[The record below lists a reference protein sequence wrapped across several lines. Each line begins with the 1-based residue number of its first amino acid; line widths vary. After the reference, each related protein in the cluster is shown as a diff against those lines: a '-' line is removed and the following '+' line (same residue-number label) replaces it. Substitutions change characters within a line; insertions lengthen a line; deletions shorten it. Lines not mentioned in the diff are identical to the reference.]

1 MGYQLEGIQ
10 TTITSVTAATDL
22 ATMLHPSTGSLVPN
36 NITIDIDEEV
46 LDITAQGDTFGNYRP
61 GLRSWRATIDALYP
75 KAAPTIGAN
84 GLVTWSD
91 SLYTYGIKG
100 WTLDVSTQVYDITNQ
115 NTTDPITKTWKMFR
129 PSAKVE
135 ASGTFEAMADSATAA
150 GLPHAYSASFPTLTL
165 KLTEDGAT
173 DPNLAFTAFAN
184 QLGIAAPIGASGLTM
199 YRYGFRSKSAITATS
214 GSTGLLAI
222 FAAGPVTT
230 PSWDTTGDG
239 VPDVTLAGKFDNSG
253 GSRTFSG
260 TCFWSG
266 VSLTCNVEGLITARL
281 TLQGAGP
288 LTLG

>member
-36 NITIDIDEEV
+36 NITIDVDEDV

-61 GLRSWRATIDALYP
+61 GLRSWRATIDCLYP
-75 KAAPTIGAN
+75 KAAPTIGVN

-91 SLYTYGIKG
+91 TLYSYGIRS
-100 WTLDVSTQVYDITNQ
+100 WTLDITTPVYDISNFSQ
-115 NTTDPITKTWKMFR
+115 SDKTWKLFR

-173 DPNLAFTAFAN
+173 DPNFAMSAFAN
-184 QLGIAAPIGASGLTM
+184 QLGIAAPIGASALTM

-214 GSTGLLAI
+214 GSGGLLAI
-222 FAAGPVTT
+222 FAAGAIGT
-230 PSWDTTGDG
+230 PSWDTTNDG

-266 VSLTCNVEGLITARL
+266 VSISCTVEGLITARVS
-281 TLQGAGP
+281 LQGAGP
-288 LTLG
+288 LTVA